1 MNLSFKPPQPPGA
14 RAQSAECRFPLLPA
28 GKFGGQFGEKV
39 AGSTATGLRQRS
51 GVVGQ
56 GGRGRRPVVGGRAP
70 VSQLAP
76 VEGAAAGGA
85 SREAQAVG
93 RGGVGDAVDRCHR
106 VPLGAGRHGDTA
118 EADGEEKTP

>member
-1 MNLSFKPPQPPGA
+1 MNLSFKLTEQKDSQTPPTLGA
-14 RAQSAECRFPLLPA
+14 RLQSAEWCFPLLPA

-51 GVVGQ
+51 SVVGQ
-56 GGRGRRPVVGGRAP
+56 GGRGRWPIVGGCAP

-76 VEGAAAGGA
+76 MEGAAAGGA
-85 SREAQAVG
+85 SWEAQAVG

-106 VPLGAGRHGDTA
+106 VPLGAG
-118 EADGEEKTP
+118 